1 MQTSGSFYRDA
12 NRVPITTD
20 GLICK
25 KSITFAGVHGVTND
39 EWGDDGG
46 ALASGVMFTVT
57 GVVFAKLLAVCT
69 DSLTGAA
76 STLEAG
82 VTADTAI
89 FLPTET
95 CTTIDVTHIW
105 LNDATPA
112 DHYITGE
119 ESAAADNL
127 PEYILNG
134 NDIIL
139 STKTDEVTGG
149 TLDFYC
155 IWRPVSSDAAVADS
169 GN

>member
-1 MQTSGSFYRDA
+1 MQTAGSFYRDA

-39 EWGDDGG
+39 KWGDDGG
-46 ALASGVMFTVT
+46 ALKDGVMFTVT

-69 DSLTGAA
+69 DSLTGAS

-82 VTADTAI
+82 IVGDTAI

-105 LNDATPA
+105 LNDGTPA

-155 IWRPVSSDAAVADS
+155 IWRPLSSDANIVDA

>member
-39 EWGDDGG
+39 KWGDDGG

-69 DSLTGAA
+69 ESLTGNS

-82 VTADTAI
+82 ITDHTAI

-95 CTTIDVTHIW
+95 CTTIDTGMIW
-105 LNDATPA
+105 LNNATPA
-112 DHYITGE
+112 TYYEIGE
-119 ESAAADNL
+119 QSAAADNL
-127 PEYILNG
+127 PEYLLNG

-139 STKTDEVTGG
+139 STKTDEVTAG

-155 IWRPVSSDAAVADS
+155 IWRPISSDAEVIDA

>member
-39 EWGDDGG
+39 KWGDDGG
-46 ALASGVMFTVT
+46 ALKDGVVFTVT
-57 GVVFAKLLAVCT
+57 GLVFCKCIAVCT
-69 DSLTGAA
+69 DSLTGAN
-76 STLEAG
+76 STIELGITGA
-82 VTADTAI
+82 TAI
-89 FLPTET
+89 FMPTET
-95 CTTIDVTHIW
+95 CTQIDVGQIW
-105 LNDATPA
+105 LNNAGNTDYA
-112 DHYITGE
+112 IIGE
-119 ESAAADNL
+119 QQAAADNL
-127 PEYILNG
+127 PEYALNG

-149 TLDFYC
+149 TLDIYC
-155 IWRPVSSDAAVADS
+155 IWRPISSSGDVVDA